1 MFIFTPTLNVGVG
14 MFGFDLFD
22 DLMQFF
28 SIYSAVRGL
37 TPDVE
42 GGEPA
47 VAIPVV

>member
-22 DLMQFF
+22 GLMQFF
-28 SIYSAVRGL
+28 SIHPAVRGL
-37 TPDVE
+37 TPNV
-42 GGEPA
+42 GGREPV